1 MKRLLSVVLVSVML
15 LSVAIIPA
23 FGFSDDAVRIYRRN
37 FTDKYVKPYD
47 AADGYYF
54 YFEQYYHYADEAS
67 PDESEPDWVLVYAG
81 DMSYT
86 DGKVKKLVSD
96 RVFFADESSSPFVFK
111 YAVYDVK
118 EDTFYDLDDSLLEK
132 YEGLDEALRV
142 EKAGAPLGDAD
153 MDKRLSVM
161 DATQIQMAM
170 ARMLEF
176 DAKDDLSEYSDL
188 GGDVKYISDFDQDGV
203 RSVMDATAIQFR
215 IAKIGEDPEDPT
227 EPTDMM

>member
-153 MDKRLSVM
+153 MDERLSVM

-188 GGDVKYISDFDQDGV
+188 GGDVKYISDFDRDGV

-215 IAKIGEDPEDPT
+215 IAKIGEDPTEPT
-227 EPTDMM
+227 EPDEMM

>member
-23 FGFSDDAVRIYRRN
+23 FGFSDDAVRVYRRN

-86 DGKVKKLVSD
+86 DGKVKKLVND
-96 RVFFADESSSPFVFK
+96 RIFVADESSSPFVFK

-142 EKAGAPLGDAD
+142 EKAGLPLGDAD
-153 MDKRLSVM
+153 MDMRLSVM